1 MTIDIRGIPT
11 SGALRQRV
19 EARLSA
25 VLARVTPKPAGARV
39 TFIDENGPKGG
50 VAVRCALTVRLPF
63 RPTVRV
69 EDMGVTPREA
79 FDGALVTLERQ
90 LTRTVKQARDARRHP
105 KKYYVAKRAWG
116 ET

>member
-11 SGALRQRV
+11 GNALRDRLT
-19 EARLSA
+19 ARLA
-25 VLARVTPKPAGARV
+25 ATLARVAPKPVGARV

-50 VAVRCALTVRLPF
+50 VAIRCALTVRLPF
-63 RPTVRV
+63 QPTVRV

-79 FDGALVTLERQ
+79 FDGALGVLERQ
-90 LTRTVKQARDARRHP
+90 LARNLEQARDARRHP
-105 KKYYVAKRAWG
+105 KKYYAAKRAWG